1 MITLRRAGE
10 RGGGDHGW
18 LNTRHTFS
26 FADYYDP
33 SWMGFRKLRVL
44 NEDIVQPGHGF
55 PRHSHRDAEIVS
67 YVLEGALEH
76 RDSMGNGSVVRPG
89 EVQRMSAGT
98 GVSHSEKNP
107 SSTEPLHFLQIW
119 FLPDRAGHEPG
130 YEQKT
135 FTDEE
140 RTDRLRLVASRD
152 GRDGSVTVH
161 QDVDM
166 YSGLLGAG
174 KSVLHALAPQRH
186 AWLHVAKGRVK
197 LGSHSLAAGD
207 GARISDEQQLN
218 LEALEPSEIVL
229 FDLA

>member
-1 MITLRRAGE
+1 MISLRRAEE
-10 RGGGDHGW
+10 RGGADYGW
-18 LNTRHTFS
+18 LRTRHTFS
-26 FADYYDP
+26 FAEYFDP

-44 NEDIVQPGHGF
+44 NEDVVQPGHGF

-107 SSTEPLHFLQIW
+107 SASEPVHFLQIW
-119 FLPDRAGHEPG
+119 LLPDRAGYPPS
-130 YEQKT
+130 YEQKA
-135 FTDEE
+135 FSEDE
-140 RTDRLRLVASRD
+140 RRDRLRLVASRD

-166 YSGLLGAG
+166 YLSLLSPNGN
-174 KSVLHALAPQRH
+174 VTHELAPSRH
-186 AWLHVAKGRVK
+186 AWIHVAKGRAQ
-197 LGSHSLAAGD
+197 LGSHTLSAGD
-207 GARISDEQQLN
+207 GAKISDEPRVVLK
-218 LEALEPSEIVL
+218 ALDPSELVL
-229 FDLA
+229 FDLS